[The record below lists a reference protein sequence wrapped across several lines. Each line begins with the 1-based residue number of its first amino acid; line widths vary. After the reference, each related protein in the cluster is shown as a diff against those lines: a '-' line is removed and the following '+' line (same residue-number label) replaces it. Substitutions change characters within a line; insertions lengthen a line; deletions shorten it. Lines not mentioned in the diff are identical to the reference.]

1 MANSAAHEMTLNSA
15 KRRRTMRGSAAWVCA
30 ALLVWAIAAPD
41 LRADALDG
49 ALDVRSAYINV
60 DKGVY
65 QLFAKVIYPDSD
77 AIRAALKDGV
87 TLEFDLD
94 VVVSRE
100 RRYWFDGDVAQ
111 FTLRRELSYNTVS
124 ERFLMRDAPDGEQS
138 SFASLEAAL
147 DALGNVEAWPI
158 LVQPQVVS
166 RGRYRVAVR
175 AGIRRGSLADSLR
188 TLLFWTDDWHR
199 ESEWYSWSLPQ

>member
-1 MANSAAHEMTLNSA
+1 MAGEMAESMA
-15 KRRRTMRGSAAWVCA
+15 RRSRAVSGFA
-30 ALLVWAIAAPD
+30 ALAVAAVLVWAIAAPAA
-41 LRADALDG
+41 RADALDG

-65 QLFAKVIYPDSD
+65 QLFAKVIYPDNE
-77 AIRAALKDGV
+77 AIRTALKDGV
-87 TLEFDLD
+87 TLAFDLD

-100 RRYWFDGDVAQ
+100 RRYWFDGDIAQ

-124 ERFLMRDAPDGEQS
+124 ERFLVRDSPDGEQS
-138 SFASLEAAL
+138 NFASLEAAL

-166 RGRYRVAVR
+166 RGRYRVGVR